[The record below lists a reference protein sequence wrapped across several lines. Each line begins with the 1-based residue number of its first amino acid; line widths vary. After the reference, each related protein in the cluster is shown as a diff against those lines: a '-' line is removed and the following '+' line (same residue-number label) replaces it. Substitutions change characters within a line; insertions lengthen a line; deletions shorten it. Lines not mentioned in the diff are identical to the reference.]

1 MLQVSFFSYKGGAGR
16 TSMLFNTA
24 SYLADELGATPD
36 EPIVIIDLDLDSK
49 GLSFLLRPEYG
60 TEGKLNAV
68 QVLTNADVATNVLMK
83 SDEFFKMM
91 IPVGHLLGLESAN
104 SRSILFV
111 TADTKEML
119 SVNGNYDGPNIGLEA
134 FAGRLERFGCK
145 ALIMDNP
152 AGGQLSA
159 DAALRI
165 SDKIVTVMRI
175 TRQFREGTAEYL
187 RSVSNF
193 DSKGFIVVPNAVPSA
208 EGTGYSI
215 ENIMNNI
222 GRDLTAA
229 ARVSNSTVNRSLL
242 DEQGIREVRLFKFE
256 ETNLRKKA
264 RVGKLEPDEEAAVAK
279 YQLLAKVIADGYQS

>member
-1 MLQVSFFSYKGGAGR
+1 M
-16 TSMLFNTA
+16 
-24 SYLADELGATPD
+24 
-36 EPIVIIDLDLDSK
+36 
-49 GLSFLLRPEYG
+49 
-60 TEGKLNAV
+60 
-68 QVLTNADVATNVLMK
+68 LTNADVATNVLMK
-83 SDEFFKMM
+83 RDEFFKMM

-193 DSKGFIVVPNAVPSA
+193 DSKEFIVVPNAVPSA